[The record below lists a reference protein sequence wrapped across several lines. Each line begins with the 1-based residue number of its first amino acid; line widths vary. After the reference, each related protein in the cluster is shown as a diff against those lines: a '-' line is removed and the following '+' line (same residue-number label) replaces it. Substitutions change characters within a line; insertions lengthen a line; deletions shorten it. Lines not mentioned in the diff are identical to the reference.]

1 MLAASEGHKDVV
13 VVLLEAG
20 ADVHDKNNVRYE
32 PTTTI
37 IMMRYDE
44 TPQQEEHSVE

>member
-1 MLAASEGHKDVV
+1 MLAAMNGYKDVV

-32 PTTTI
+32 PTTVI
-37 IMMRYDE
+37 IMIIILNKK
-44 TPQQEEHSVE
+44 